1 MPRRL
6 NHIEC
11 NEKIDEHKSFQ
22 VIINAIESYIQLM
35 TSRKANALDD
45 ALSGLEGLESDL
57 CGIISD
63 VKEVV
68 EGRV

>member
-1 MPRRL
+1 MGHVSISRD
-6 NHIEC
+6 IKES
-11 NEKIDEHKSFQ
+11 KSFQ
-22 VIINAIESYIQLM
+22 EIINAIENYIQLM

-45 ALSGLEGLESDL
+45 ALSSLESLEGDL